1 MSVKAVIF
9 SKDRALQL
17 HGVLASFAACCRDAA
32 ETSIAVIYKASS
44 LEYAAGYKQLQREFS
59 GRLDIEWVEE
69 SHFKRDL
76 TRLVIG
82 EKRWW
87 RHLFGLV
94 PPDEAGCLLF
104 MVDDNL
110 FVREFQLS
118 TALEALEKFPRSIGF
133 SLRVGKNTTY
143 CYSNRCD
150 QPLPDFEHAADG
162 VLRFQWPGQVGDFG
176 YPLEVSSSVYRAKDL
191 VGLLSNL
198 PYANPNRL
206 EQGLSISSKLFAR
219 TRPELLCFD
228 RSVAFCAPVN
238 IVQSVLDNRAGNAE
252 KNSIANLNRKFLEGW
267 RIDVEALNGFVP
279 HAAHQEIELPLCRA
293 EGLRS
298 CPLA

>member
-1 MSVKAVIF
+1 MSVQAVIF
-9 SKDRALQL
+9 SKDRAMQL
-17 HGVLASFAACCRDAA
+17 HGVLASFVARCMDAA
-32 ETSIAVIYKASS
+32 EACIAVIYKASS
-44 LEYAAGYKQLQREFS
+44 SEYAAGYEQLRRDFS
-59 GRLDIEWVEE
+59 GRLDVEWVEE

-76 TRLVIG
+76 IGLVTG

-87 RHLFGLV
+87 RRLLGLV
-94 PPDEAGCLLF
+94 PLDKAGGLLF

-110 FVREFQLS
+110 FIREFQLRA
-118 TALEALEKFPRSIGF
+118 TLEALERFPRSIGF
-133 SLRVGKNTTY
+133 SLRIGKNTTY

-206 EQGLSISSKLFAR
+206 EQGLSLSSKLYAR
-219 TRPELLCFD
+219 TRPELLCFEQ
-228 RSVAFCAPVN
+228 SVAFCAPVN
-238 IVQSVLDNRAGNAE
+238 IVQSVLDNRAGSAE
-252 KNSIANLNRKFLEGW
+252 KHSITNLNRKFLEGW

-293 EGLRS
+293 ER
-298 CPLA
+298 LA

>member
-1 MSVKAVIF
+1 MTVQAVIF

-17 HGVLASFAACCRDAA
+17 HGLLASFAARCRDVADV
-32 ETSIAVIYKASS
+32 SIAVIYKASS
-44 LEYAAGYKQLQREFS
+44 AEYAAGYEQLQRDLC
-59 GRLDIEWVEE
+59 GRLDVEWVEE
-69 SHFKRDL
+69 SHFKHDL

-82 EKRWW
+82 EMRWW
-87 RHLFGLV
+87 RCLLGVV
-94 PPDEAGCLLF
+94 PADKADCLLF

-118 TALEALEKFPRSIGF
+118 AALEALEKFPRSIGF

-150 QPLPDFEHAADG
+150 QPLPDFEHADDG
-162 VLRFQWPGQVGDFG
+162 ILSFQWPGQVGDFG

-206 EQGLSISSKLFAR
+206 EQGLSLSSKLFAR

-228 RSVAFCAPVN
+228 QSVAFCAPVN

-267 RIDVEALNGFVP
+267 RVNVEALNGFVP

-293 EGLRS
+293 EDSRS
-298 CPLA
+298 SPAA

>member
-1 MSVKAVIF
+1 MQAVIF

-17 HGVLASFAACCRDAA
+17 HGVLASFAARCRDAA
-32 ETSIAVIYKASS
+32 EARIAVIYKASS
-44 LEYAAGYKQLQREFS
+44 SQYAASYEQLRRDFS
-59 GRLDIEWVEE
+59 ERLDVEWVEE

-76 TRLVIG
+76 IGLVTG
-82 EKRWW
+82 EKLWW
-87 RHLFGLV
+87 RRLLGLV
-94 PPDEAGCLLF
+94 PLDKAGGLLF

-110 FVREFQLS
+110 FIREFQLR
-118 TALEALEKFPRSIGF
+118 TTLEALERFPRSIGF
-133 SLRVGKNTTY
+133 SLRIGKNTTY

-150 QPLPDFEHAADG
+150 QPLPDFQHAEDG
-162 VLRFQWPGQVGDFG
+162 VLRFEWPGRVGDFG
-176 YPLEVSSSVYRAKDL
+176 YPLEVSSSVYRTKDL
-191 VGLLSNL
+191 LGLLSNL
-198 PYANPNRL
+198 PYSNPNRL

-228 RSVAFCAPVN
+228 QSVAFCAPVN

-267 RIDVEALNGFVP
+267 RIDVDALNGFVP
-279 HAAHQEIELPLCRA
+279 HAAHQEIELQLCRA

-298 CPLA
+298 CPPA

>member
-1 MSVKAVIF
+1 MSVQAVIF
-9 SKDRALQL
+9 SKDRAMQL
-17 HGVLASFAACCRDAA
+17 HGVLVSFVARCMDAA
-32 ETSIAVIYKASS
+32 EACIAVIYKASS
-44 LEYAAGYKQLQREFS
+44 SEYAAGYEQLRRDFS
-59 GRLDIEWVEE
+59 GRLDVEWVEE

-87 RHLFGLV
+87 RRLLGLV
-94 PPDEAGCLLF
+94 PLDKAGGLLF

-110 FVREFQLS
+110 FIREFQLRA
-118 TALEALEKFPRSIGF
+118 TLEALERFPRSIGF
-133 SLRVGKNTTY
+133 SLRIGKNTTY

-150 QPLPDFEHAADG
+150 QPLADFEHADDG

-206 EQGLSISSKLFAR
+206 EQGLSLSSKLYAR
-219 TRPELLCFD
+219 TRPELLCFEQ
-228 RSVAFCAPVN
+228 SVAFCAPVN
-238 IVQSVLDNRAGNAE
+238 IVQSVLDNRAGSAE
-252 KNSIANLNRKFLEGW
+252 KHSITSLNRKFLEGW

-293 EGLRS
+293 ER
-298 CPLA
+298 LA